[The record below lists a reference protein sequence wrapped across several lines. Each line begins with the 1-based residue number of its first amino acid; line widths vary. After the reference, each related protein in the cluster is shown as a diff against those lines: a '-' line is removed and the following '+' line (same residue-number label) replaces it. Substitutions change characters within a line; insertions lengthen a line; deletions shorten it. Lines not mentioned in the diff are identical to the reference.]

1 MPSRMRSAL
10 VAALIALG
18 LLGAACSRTLDMSQ
32 VESELKRQVER
43 DLGTVGLTVTCP
55 NDVKVEAG
63 TSFTCEA
70 SDASGATMEL
80 TVTQDNRRGRVVAV
94 WDITGAST

>member
-1 MPSRMRSAL
+1 MPSRSRSTR

-18 LLGAACSRTLDMSQ
+18 LLAAACSRTLDMTQ
-32 VESELKRQVER
+32 VESDLKAQAEEEF
-43 DLGTVGLTVTCP
+43 GTSGLTVTCP

-70 SDASGATMEL
+70 SDASGATMVH
-80 TVTQDNRRGRVVAV
+80 TVFQKNDHGDVRWSV
-94 WDITGAST
+94 TGAST